1 LAINN
6 LIHKLLKLNSC
17 KTRGANHQNKVVFE
31 LASGVTIYYTI
42 DRLLA
47 MINLLKYP

>member
-6 LIHKLLKLNSC
+6 LINKIMKLNSC
-17 KTRGANHQNKVVFE
+17 KTRTSHQNEVAFE
-31 LASGVTIYYTI
+31 LTISVTSYYTI
-42 DRLLA
+42 DKLLA